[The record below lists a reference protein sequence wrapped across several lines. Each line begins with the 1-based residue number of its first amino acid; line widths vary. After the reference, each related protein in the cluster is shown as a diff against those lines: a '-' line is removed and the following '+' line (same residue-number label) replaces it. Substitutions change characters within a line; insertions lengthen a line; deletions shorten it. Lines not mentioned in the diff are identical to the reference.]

1 MPATKDFYETLGVPR
16 DASQKDI
23 QSAFRRLA
31 RQYHPD
37 VRPGDKEAEEM
48 FKQVSQAH
56 AVLSDPD
63 KRKLYDRYGD
73 QWQQAGAA
81 GAPAESPF
89 GGPGG
94 TAYQQVDFDP
104 EDLRDV
110 FRNFGVGKAGGSASF
125 ADLFGTMFNRPGAAS
140 TGPGPASS
148 LDQEVDLSIS
158 FHEAYVGTHRR
169 VQTLDGRSLE
179 LAVPAGVADGTILR
193 APGVRARVRI
203 RSDQVFQREG
213 RDLRVVVQV
222 PLATALLGGEVDVP
236 TPKGTRVQLRIP
248 RDTQNGKRLRLR
260 GLGMP
265 EPKADTSGDLIAEV
279 DVRLPVPLDERG
291 RRFAEALRGE
301 S

>member
-1 MPATKDFYETLGVPR
+1 MPATKDFYETLGVSR
-16 DASQKDI
+16 NATQKDI

-37 VRPGDKEAEEM
+37 VRPGDKDAEEM
-48 FKQVSQAH
+48 FKQVSQAN
-56 AVLSDPD
+56 AVLSDPE

-81 GAPAESPF
+81 GAPA
-89 GGPGG
+89 GGPSGA
-94 TAYQQVDFDP
+94 TYQSVEFDP

-110 FRNFGVGKAGGSASF
+110 FRNFNVGQAGGGSASF
-125 ADLFGTMFNRPGAAS
+125 ADLFGNMFNRNGGRTAD
-140 TGPGPASS
+140 GPAPS

-158 FHEAYVGTHRR
+158 FHESYVGTHRR

-179 LAVPAGVADGTILR
+179 LTVPPGVADGTLLR

-203 RSDQVFQREG
+203 RPDGVFQREG
-213 RDLRVVVQV
+213 HDLRVVVPV

-236 TPKGTRVQLRIP
+236 TPKGTHVQLRVP

-265 EPKADTSGDLIAEV
+265 GAKGAAAGDLIAEV
-279 DVRLPVPLDERG
+279 DVRLPVPLDDRT
-291 RRFAEALRGE
+291 RRFAETLLQPE
-301 S
+301 

>member
-1 MPATKDFYETLGVPR
+1 MPATKDLYETLGVSR
-16 DASQKDI
+16 SASQKDI

-48 FKQVSQAH
+48 FKEVSQAH
-56 AVLSDPD
+56 AVLSDPE

-81 GAPAESPF
+81 GAPT
-89 GGPGG
+89 GGPAGG
-94 TAYQQVDFDP
+94 TYQTVDFDP

-110 FRNFGVGKAGGSASF
+110 FRNFNVGQSGGSASF
-125 ADLFGTMFNRPGAAS
+125 ADLFGNMFNRTGGRTASGAA
-140 TGPGPASS
+140 PQ

-158 FHEAYVGTHRR
+158 FHESYVGTHRR

-179 LAVPAGVADGTILR
+179 LSVPPGVADGTILR

-203 RSDQVFQREG
+203 RPDPVFQREG
-213 RDLRVVVQV
+213 HDLRVVVPV

-236 TPKGTRVQLRIP
+236 TPKGTHVQLRIP
-248 RDTQNGKRLRLR
+248 RETQNGKRLRLR

-265 EPKADTSGDLIAEV
+265 AAKGGTAGDLIAEV
-279 DVRLPVPLDERG
+279 DVRLPLPLDERT
-291 RRFAEALRGE
+291 RRFAESLRQEG
-301 S
+301 

>member
-1 MPATKDFYETLGVPR
+1 MPATKDFYETLEVPR
-16 DASQKDI
+16 DATQKDI

-56 AVLSDPD
+56 AVLSDSE

-81 GAPAESPF
+81 GAPTS
-89 GGPGG
+89 GPSGP
-94 TAYQQVDFDP
+94 AYQTVDFDP

-110 FRNFGVGKAGGSASF
+110 FRNFNVGQGGGSASF
-125 ADLFGTMFNRPGAAS
+125 ADLFGNMFNRNGGGTPGGAAP
-140 TGPGPASS
+140 T

-158 FHEAYVGTHRR
+158 FHESYVGTHRR

-179 LAVPAGVADGTILR
+179 LTVPPGVADGTILR

-203 RSDQVFQREG
+203 RPDQVFQREG
-213 RDLRVVVQV
+213 RDVRVVVQV

-236 TPKGTRVQLRIP
+236 TPKGTHVQLRIP
-248 RDTQNGKRLRLR
+248 RETQNGKRLRLR

-265 EPKADTSGDLIAEV
+265 AAKAGTAGDLFAEV
-279 DVRLPVPLDERG
+279 DVRLPVPLDERT
-291 RRFAEALRGE
+291 RRFAETLLKE